1 MSLLKIKA
9 ALKSANIMHIK
20 FGKQKTSRKP
30 LSNGKVKQGNPF
42 KTQWFYNVAL
52 LSIAGVQLQNSRP

>member
-1 MSLLKIKA
+1 
-9 ALKSANIMHIK
+9 MHIK